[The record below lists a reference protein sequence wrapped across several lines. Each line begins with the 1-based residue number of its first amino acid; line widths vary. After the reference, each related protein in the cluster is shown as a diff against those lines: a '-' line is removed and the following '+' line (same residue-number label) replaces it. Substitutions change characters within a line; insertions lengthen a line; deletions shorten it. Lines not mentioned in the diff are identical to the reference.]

1 MPQYRVNINNTTSEN
16 GNFHQLVYFHLKTT
30 KKITQYFI
38 SHFTKKFKKKN
49 LVNYFRKKMKIGV
62 LKQKIKKVIKPQNI
76 SILGLSQKKVLLF
89 LPNFVSEN
97 IFFIFS

>member
-1 MPQYRVNINNTTSEN
+1 MEIF
-16 GNFHQLVYFHLKTT
+16 NFQLKTK

-49 LVNYFRKKMKIGV
+49 LHNYFRKKMKIGV
-62 LKQKIKKVIKPQNI
+62 LKQKINKVIKPQNI
-76 SILGLSQKKVLLF
+76 SILVLGQKKVLLF

-97 IFFIFS
+97 IFFVFS